1 MSAES
6 PEDLALFFDPDE
18 FGVEMLYS
26 TPANAS
32 AHPASAVPIVV
43 IFDREFI
50 EFGEVEGFA
59 PIATCPL
66 ADVPG
71 IDHDAVLSDAGDV
84 YRVVGIEPDGQGL
97 VRLILEEQ

>member
-26 TPANAS
+26 TPANALT
-32 AHPASAVPIVV
+32 HPANAVPVVV

-50 EFGEVEGFA
+50 DFGEVEGFSPA
-59 PIATCPL
+59 ATCPL
-66 ADVPG
+66 AHVPG
-71 IDHDAVLSDAGDV
+71 IEHGALLSEAGDL
-84 YRVVGIEPDGQGL
+84 YSVVGIEPDGQGL
-97 VRLILEEQ
+97 VRLILEEL